1 MFSANFAALSLRR
14 RLCIAA
20 LTAIPRTADRVAKN
34 KMIITDVT
42 IGDWEL
48 GAEVSNIIR
57 EGVVVIGSE
66 S

>member
-20 LTAIPRTADRVAKN
+20 LIAIPRTADRVAKN

-48 GAEVSNIIR
+48 GAEVSNIIK